1 MPQSNNFIVPMGAS
15 LDKLVRNYT
24 TGEVG
29 IIVKHCA
36 KTVKV
41 LCAHPTIKGGHCFK
55 YWSTIESI

>member
-1 MPQSNNFIVPMGAS
+1 MLSN
-15 LDKLVRNYT
+15 KLIRNYI

-29 IIVKHCA
+29 ILVKHCA

-41 LCAHPTIKGGHCFK
+41 LCVHPTIKGGHCFK